1 MDFPEIV
8 WDKVFATRLWAFI
21 NLALPAFII
30 PIAAVPYWLR
40 RRPIPWMKV
49 VREGQLCFY
58 AVVILAASGYEILT
72 HWAQPYVAGMTYLI
86 VLLGVWAVLIFGF
99 IFADGDGTVELPRQ
113 FDDSRVVQASLPTAG
128 LSAVVAWVTHALVE
142 GILK

>member
-58 AVVILAASGYEILT
+58 AVVILAASNIRRNLQTARASSLGQKSYEL
-72 HWAQPYVAGMTYLI
+72 
-86 VLLGVWAVLIFGF
+86 VL
-99 IFADGDGTVELPRQ
+99 
-113 FDDSRVVQASLPTAG
+113 
-128 LSAVVAWVTHALVE
+128 HC
-142 GILK
+142 